1 MRVNDEVKVNRE
13 YKDRLFRLIFGAEE
27 NKRYLLDLYNA
38 VNHTSYV
45 NVEDIEITTLED
57 VIYVKMK
64 NDVSF
69 LLDSELSLYEHQGS
83 YNPNMPLRGFL
94 YFAHLYQQILS
105 GQKRDIY
112 SSSLVKIP
120 TPGYVVF
127 YNGDRKQPDRV
138 ELKLSDAFEK
148 KSVAG
153 DFEWTATMLNINL
166 GNNQELLEK
175 CRALYEYASY
185 VAKVKEY
192 GKTMPLKDAVD
203 RAVNEAIEENYLD
216 GFFRKH
222 KEGVVNVSLTEYN
235 EEEFIENRR
244 AEGREEG
251 RKEGIKEGKMQIIL
265 KLLSKGRS
273 CEEISDLLDI
283 PLEEVRQ
290 AEKESCGS

>member
-1 MRVNDEVKVNRE
+1 M
-13 YKDRLFRLIFGAEE
+13 
-27 NKRYLLDLYNA
+27 
-38 VNHTSYV
+38 
-45 NVEDIEITTLED
+45 
-57 VIYVKMK
+57 
-64 NDVSF
+64 
-69 LLDSELSLYEHQGS
+69 LSRKS
-83 YNPNMPLRGFL
+83 
-94 YFAHLYQQILS
+94 AW
-105 GQKRDIY
+105 QK
-112 SSSLVKIP
+112 
-120 TPGYVVF
+120 
-127 YNGDRKQPDRV
+127 
-138 ELKLSDAFEK
+138 
-148 KSVAG
+148 
-153 DFEWTATMLNINL
+153 
-166 GNNQELLEK
+166 LLEK

>member
-1 MRVNDEVKVNRE
+1 M
-13 YKDRLFRLIFGAEE
+13 
-27 NKRYLLDLYNA
+27 
-38 VNHTSYV
+38 
-45 NVEDIEITTLED
+45 
-57 VIYVKMK
+57 
-64 NDVSF
+64 
-69 LLDSELSLYEHQGS
+69 LSRKS
-83 YNPNMPLRGFL
+83 
-94 YFAHLYQQILS
+94 AW
-105 GQKRDIY
+105 QK
-112 SSSLVKIP
+112 
-120 TPGYVVF
+120 
-127 YNGDRKQPDRV
+127 
-138 ELKLSDAFEK
+138 
-148 KSVAG
+148 
-153 DFEWTATMLNINL
+153 
-166 GNNQELLEK
+166 LLEK

-251 RKEGIKEGKMQIIL
+251 RKEGREEGIKEGRREGIREGKVQIIQ
-265 KLLSKGRS
+265 KLLGKGRS